1 MNLHEIRFCMYTELF
16 ETIYPINIK
25 KEKGVTV
32 SGVDAFG
39 LGEAV
44 GLEAGDRVMK
54 ANGHALRDFL
64 DWQYYTGSED
74 RVRLEVVKKSG
85 EALEIDVE
93 VSEGEIWGLDFG
105 FFLP

>member
-1 MNLHEIRFCMYTELF
+1 MVYRTRLTGRMRPGFSMYTELF

-25 KEKGVTV
+25 KERGVVV

-44 GLEAGDRVMK
+44 GLAAGDRVMK
-54 ANGHALRDFL
+54 VNGHALRDFL

-74 RVRLEVVKKSG
+74 RVQLEVIKAAG
-85 EALEIDVE
+85 EAIEIAVDLREGDV
-93 VSEGEIWGLDFG
+93 WG
-105 FFLP
+105 